1 MCTDFAALLQ
11 SYGVYVATA
20 DRFAGEFPTEQMGK
34 HTIMV
39 NPCERS
45 KSEIY
50 REFLPR
56 LNSGSVEL
64 LDLPRLH
71 TQLTGLERRTARGG
85 RDRIDHVPGGHD
97 DVANAACGA
106 LVEVFL
112 PVARAYGV
120 GQALTADRP
129 VVVRTL
135 EEAERE
141 LTRRRSNRTSYQGRD
156 RHTSAQ
162 QALDRIHDEQSQ
174 LGCVRRVCWPVR
186 ESDAEGSDVLTDWD
200 PFR

>member
-1 MCTDFAALLQ
+1 MAFHVWKNGLVRTSFQPHWKAFFNYKTL
-11 SYGVYVATA
+11 
-20 DRFAGEFPTEQMGK
+20 
-34 HTIMV
+34 
-39 NPCERS
+39 
-45 KSEIY
+45 
-50 REFLPR
+50 FLAQRNDP
-56 LNSGSVEL
+56 LG
-64 LDLPRLH
+64 
-71 TQLTGLERRTARGG
+71 
-85 RDRIDHVPGGHD
+85 
-97 DVANAACGA
+97 

-162 QALDRIHDEQSQ
+162 QALDRIHDEQSP